1 MLKRYIRYAS
11 HSLIVYVII
20 TIAEHQTLNII
31 LGRAPMI
38 GQSGIAVKSVKR
50 ADAASV
56 AELSKYGVATIHE
69 AMGRV
74 GLLAPYMR
82 PIYPAAKVCGTAVT
96 IFAHPGDNWMLH
108 VAAEMLQAGDIAVLG
123 TSSDNADGMFGD
135 LLATSFRARG
145 AMGLVIDA
153 GCRDT
158 ADLRSMQFPV
168 WARAV
173 YGKGTV
179 KATVGS
185 VNTPIIC
192 AGALVHPG
200 DVIIA
205 DDDGVVVVPKARAP
219 AVAEAAS
226 RREAK
231 EAATRERLAAGELG
245 LDIYGMRDALAKA
258 GLKYVDDEAAGAAQ
272 QVGPHK

>member
-1 MLKRYIRYAS
+1 
-11 HSLIVYVII
+11 
-20 TIAEHQTLNII
+20 
-31 LGRAPMI
+31 MI
-38 GQSGIAVKSVKR
+38 GQSGIAVKNVKR

-69 AMGRV
+69 AMGRM
-74 GLLAPYMR
+74 GLLAPFMR
-82 PIYPAAKVCGTAVT
+82 PIYPGARTCGTALT

-108 VAAEMLQAGDIAVLG
+108 VAAELLQKGDVAVLG
-123 TSSDNADGMFGD
+123 ASSDNTDGMFGD

-145 AMGLVIDA
+145 AVGLVIDA

-158 ADLRSMQFPV
+158 ADLRGMQFPV

-173 YGKGTV
+173 HAKGTV

-200 DVIIA
+200 DVVIG
-205 DDDGVVVVPKARAP
+205 DDDGVVIVPKFRAAEVAAAAAAR
-219 AVAEAAS
+219 ET
-226 RREAK
+226 K
-231 EAATRERLAAGELG
+231 EAATRKRLAAGELG
-245 LDIYGMRDALAKA
+245 LDIYGMRETL
-258 GLKYVDDEAAGAAQ
+258 
-272 QVGPHK
+272 

>member
-1 MLKRYIRYAS
+1 
-11 HSLIVYVII
+11 
-20 TIAEHQTLNII
+20 
-31 LGRAPMI
+31 MI
-38 GQSGIAVKSVKR
+38 GQSGIAVKNVKS

-69 AMGRV
+69 AMGRM
-74 GLLAPYMR
+74 GLLAPFMR
-82 PIYPAAKVCGTAVT
+82 PIYPGAKACGTAVT

-108 VAAEMLQAGDIAVLG
+108 VAAELLQTGDIAVLG

-145 AMGLVIDA
+145 AIGLVIDA

-158 ADLRSMQFPV
+158 ADLRGMQFPV

-173 YGKGTV
+173 HGKGTV

-200 DVIIA
+200 DVIIG
-205 DDDGVVVVPKARAP
+205 DDDGVVVVPKARAA

-245 LDIYGMRDALAKA
+245 LDIYGMRDTLAKA
-258 GLKYVDDEAAGAAQ
+258 GLKYFHDEAASRERAAAQ
-272 QVGPHK
+272 EEPAAKGGPRK